1 MFKLFSRLCAT
12 LFLVLPWLL
21 CAGCNEQQ
29 ETRLTTTVRQAES
42 PPPVAEPAAE
52 LLLTQRAFIEVS
64 EKVTSAVVNIRAER
78 VRTAARLNPLFEEFF
93 GDLFRTPR
101 SEQRERSLGSGFILS
116 DDGYILTNEHV
127 VSGAEEIKVRLTDQ
141 RVFPGKIVGVDPK
154 TEADAIAE
162 ELGRNGFAT
171 LGKQCGGDF
180 GFLQLARHQ
189 RRVAEDI
196 RTYLHDWCAA
206 ITAGKCSEV
215 RLGHDRW
222 NHHRMPVQAL
232 EAQHQTRLFGKG
244 RLRVMV
250 QNQISHDSSPAN

>member
-1 MFKLFSRLCAT
+1 MFRLFSRLYLT
-12 LFLVLPWLL
+12 LFLVLLGLL

-52 LLLTQRAFIEVS
+52 LLLTQQAFIEVS
-64 EKVTSAVVNIRAER
+64 GKVTSAVVNIRAER

-116 DDGYILTNEHV
+116 ADGYILTNEHV

-154 TEADAIAE
+154 TDIAVVKIETDEPLPAVVLGDSDHLKVGQWALAIGNPFG
-162 ELGRNGFAT
+162 LDHT
-171 LGKQCGGDF
+171 LTTG
-180 GFLQLARHQ
+180 
-189 RRVAEDI
+189 VI
-196 RTYLHDWCAA
+196 
-206 ITAGKCSEV
+206 ITAVDDQPV
-215 RLGHDRW
+215 RSTNELLDAFERHKPGDLVTLSVLREGEPASV
-222 NHHRMPVQAL
+222 PVAL
-232 EAQHQTRLFGKG
+232 EA
-244 RLRVMV
+244 
-250 QNQISHDSSPAN
+250 SE